1 MTLEEWLKGGST
13 IIDLSVAVGLR
24 NFIGEN
30 NCCGEGC
37 VRDYWYDD
45 KDMWA
50 IDVLEDGT
58 CITSC
63 YAE

>member
-1 MTLEEWLKGGST
+1 MTLEQWLKGGAVVT
-13 IIDLSVAVGLR
+13 DIKVATGLR
-24 NFIGEN
+24 NFLKDSDN
-30 NCCGEGC
+30 VN
-37 VRDYWYDD
+37 DYWYDD

-63 YAE
+63 YSE